1 MSSFLNNAKSHCGWN
16 YYKDIRVTFSHI
28 FWWKAASQAIDN
40 FVQDKCLFLS
50 KTHSLYLHSMNFTKI
65 YSHDDYDF
73 WRKSFVK
80 STEQVLS
87 KLHFSLFSRD
97 IVQMRVKFSVHYTV
111 YYVILNNHTW
121 YLRISD
127 LKGSDTYARLNT
139 SVTLRCF
146 ITLDI
151 HFSCFVIFLPFEVVL

>member
-1 MSSFLNNAKSHCGWN
+1 MLKVIVDEIITKIFELHFHTYFDEKLQVKQLIILCKTSVFFYQK
-16 YYKDIRVTFSHI
+16 HI
-28 FWWKAASQAIDN
+28 
-40 FVQDKCLFLS
+40 LS
-50 KTHSLYLHSMNFTKI
+50 TYTVWILQKI

-73 WRKSFVK
+73 WQKSFVK
-80 STEQVLS
+80 STGQVLS

>member
-1 MSSFLNNAKSHCGWN
+1 MKVFESLSIASIFFCIDFFFRKIMSSFLNNAKSHCGWN

-73 WRKSFVK
+73 WQKSFVK

-97 IVQMRVKFSVHYTV
+97 IVQMRVKFSVYHTV
-111 YYVILNNHTW
+111 YYVILNNHT
-121 YLRISD
+121 
-127 LKGSDTYARLNT
+127 
-139 SVTLRCF
+139 
-146 ITLDI
+146 
-151 HFSCFVIFLPFEVVL
+151 

>member
-1 MSSFLNNAKSHCGWN
+1 MSFSIKN
-16 YYKDIRVTFSHI
+16 TF
-28 FWWKAASQAIDN
+28 
-40 FVQDKCLFLS
+40 
-50 KTHSLYLHSMNFTKI
+50 TPHSMNFTKI

-97 IVQMRVKFSVHYTV
+97 ILQMRVKFSVYHTV

-151 HFSCFVIFLPFEVVL
+151 QFIFLVLSYFFCHLRQFYNVYVTQYFQTSQC